1 MKGKNIS
8 NKFSKIK
15 ENLKNNKSLIYKI
28 VIFICILSGT
38 FQIGFTLI
46 IWKTFL
52 HTDQTPQLTY
62 NLFLTIGTGVL
73 NTRGFFTENAFCIT
87 CTQSFFDACFRL
99 MKRAAMGISVATSTT
114 RRSP

>member
-38 FQIGFTLI
+38 FLIGFTLI

-52 HTDQTPQLTY
+52 HTDQTILKAINKKVELIKANPHYGNPISKRLIPQEY
-62 NLFLTIGTGVL
+62 KEINMMFLICS
-73 NTRGFFTENAFCIT
+73 E
-87 CTQSFFDACFRL
+87 
-99 MKRAAMGISVATSTT
+99 
-114 RRSP
+114 